1 MWIIEVA
8 KRTPPPKHKSTD
20 VKVRFHSLSSLTK
33 CFPIFK
39 GIKPRKS
46 ETPPNKNMA
55 KYFVP
60 FKSIIVHSG
69 WLYTTDDNRY
79 DFCKINIIISTLLSR
94 FLTSVWSCISKRVF
108 DNVAKMR
115 SRKTS
120 LTDFLLIRTLWLY
133 YLRSSIIGL
142 QRWLSNTPIDW
153 TSVKDTKDTSL
164 NTWYFIVCIQ
174 KWRM

>member
-1 MWIIEVA
+1 MVLESKSTLGHKFSSTWIFEPKNGLWHHCGKKLTSGNMWIIEVA

-94 FLTSVWSCISKRVF
+94 FLTSVWSCISKEF
-108 DNVAKMR
+108 
-115 SRKTS
+115 
-120 LTDFLLIRTLWLY
+120 LTTWPKCVLVKLVSPNFLLIRHFDCTIYDPVL
-133 YLRSSIIGL
+133 
-142 QRWLSNTPIDW
+142 
-153 TSVKDTKDTSL
+153 
-164 NTWYFIVCIQ
+164 
-174 KWRM
+174 